1 MSEIILLFTF
11 PRYSSL
17 KGSKAN
23 SASATL
29 NKWLKEQLSDNYVVH
44 GFRHSFR
51 DRLKAIEWP
60 SEIINQLGRW
70 SLNSIGEG

>member
-29 NKWLKEQLSDNYVVH
+29 NKWLKEELTENYIIH

-51 DRLKAIEWP
+51 DRLRAIECP
-60 SEIINQLGRW
+60 SEIINQL
-70 SLNSIGEG
+70 SE

>member
-51 DRLKAIEWP
+51 NRLKAIE
-60 SEIINQLGRW
+60 
-70 SLNSIGEG
+70 